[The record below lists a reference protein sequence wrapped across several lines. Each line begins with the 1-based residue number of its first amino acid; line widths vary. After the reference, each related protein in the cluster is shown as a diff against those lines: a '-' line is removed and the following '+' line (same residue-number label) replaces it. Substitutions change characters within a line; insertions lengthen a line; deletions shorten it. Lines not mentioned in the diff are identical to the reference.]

1 MIAKVIYKTKT
12 GEMKIEQLT
21 IQYWQTIL
29 INTILNNGQYSI
41 WNQYT
46 TVRFKHLW
54 SIRFFSPF
62 FLNQAYYAPKDYF
75 VDEKHK
81 NSNTAKY
88 YYNINELFKNCL
100 IHF

>member
-21 IQYWQTIL
+21 IQYWQTLL

-41 WNQYT
+41 MESIHYG
-46 TVRFKHLW
+46 TVQTFVVNK
-54 SIRFFSPF
+54 IFFPI

-88 YYNINELFKNCL
+88 YYNIQSGP
-100 IHF
+100 